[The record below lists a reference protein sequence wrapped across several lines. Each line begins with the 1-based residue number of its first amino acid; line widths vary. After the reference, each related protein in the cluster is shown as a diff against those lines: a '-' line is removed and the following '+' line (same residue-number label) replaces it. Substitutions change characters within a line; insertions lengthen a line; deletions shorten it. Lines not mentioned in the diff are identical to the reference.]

1 MFLRSRSPR
10 ASALPA
16 AWLLSVAAAAA
27 LHPGNAIAAQ
37 GYDPNART
45 LDAINVQAESLPTPL
60 LPTAGRLGLSPA
72 QTPATLDAID
82 ADTMQARGVQSVE
95 QAVTTLPGITSG
107 GSPGNLSTL
116 TMRGFSGDQITMLHN
131 GLYLGPSSMTTRPQ
145 NSFNLQSVE
154 VLKGPASVIYGQG
167 AIGGVVNV
175 IDKQPSFDTPSYDGL
190 AGVSR
195 FGGRQAGLGGG
206 GRLDDSVAYR
216 ADISRVSSDGFV
228 HATGSDTLNVS
239 AALLWRPSATLRAQV
254 SVDYA
259 NDHPSTYFG
268 TPLRPDAAARAPL
281 HDALRSSD
289 GLVVDAALRR
299 NNYNVVDADIASRQL
314 WPQAWLL
321 WSPHQTISVR
331 SLLYAFDASRRWVNA
346 ESYAYNAS
354 NWRIDRD
361 RFVVFHRQHLWG
373 NQTSVTIDQPVSGHA
388 NRLVVGLDYNQ
399 MQFVRE
405 RGFPDGD
412 SVDIDR
418 LGPSGVFGERQ
429 RRRSPTRWTNTAL
442 FVEDAL
448 DLDAQLKLVLGGRW
462 DSLDLDRRN
471 FTADGQFQ
479 AATSFSRH
487 YRPNNARVGL
497 VYALTPTVTPYISY
511 TTGSDPPGSNLLL
524 VNAGEDFGLST
535 SRQYEAGIK
544 ASSKD
549 QRTSATLALYDIRRD
564 NILSLTAQDMLSNIG
579 AQTSRGMD
587 LSASARLT
595 EQWAVDANLADTDA
609 RYRDF
614 IDSST
619 GHDVSGNRPPNIPGT
634 VFNLWTHLDA
644 VGALPLELGL
654 GLHGVGKRYGNTANT
669 LQLEH
674 YALTDIYATYRLTPS
689 VALTLRADNLFDKRY
704 VQWADISYPQQV
716 MLGQPRSYALSL
728 RATF

>member
-1 MFLRSRSPR
+1 MTPRSRR
-10 ASALPA
+10 AHASALPA
-16 AWLLSVAAAAA
+16 AWIVCFAVAIA
-27 LHPGNAIAAQ
+27 LPPCTAIAAQ
-37 GYDPNART
+37 GPDTTART
-45 LDAINVQAESLPTPL
+45 LDAITVQADAPAMPF

-82 ADTMQARGVQSVE
+82 AEAMQARGLQSVE

-107 GSPGNLSTL
+107 GSPGNLSSL
-116 TMRGFSGDQITMLHN
+116 SMRGFSGGQITMLHN

-167 AIGGVVNV
+167 AIGGAVNV
-175 IDKQPSFDTPSYDGL
+175 IDKQPVFDTPRYDLL

-195 FGGRQAGLGGG
+195 FGGREAGLGGG
-206 GRLDDSVAYR
+206 GRLDDTLAYR

-228 HATGSDTLNVS
+228 HAAGSDTLDLS
-239 AALLWRPSATLRAQV
+239 AALLWRPSATLRAQL

-268 TPLRPDAAARAPL
+268 TPLLPADAARAPL
-281 HDALRSSD
+281 HDALRSAD
-289 GLVVDAALRR
+289 GRVVDAALRR

-314 WPQAWLL
+314 WPQAWLE
-321 WSPHQTISVR
+321 WSPSQAIRVR
-331 SLLYAFDASRRWVNA
+331 SLLYAFDASRRWINA
-346 ESYAYNAS
+346 ENYAYNAS
-354 NWRIDRD
+354 SGRIDRD
-361 RFVVFHRQHLWG
+361 RFFVFHRQHLWG
-373 NQTSVTIDQPVSGHA
+373 NQTSATIDQPVGGHA
-388 NRLVVGLDYNQ
+388 NRLVVGLDYNR
-399 MQFVRE
+399 MHFVRE

-412 SVDIDR
+412 SVDADT
-418 LGPSGVFGERQ
+418 LGPSGLFGERQ
-429 RRRSPTRWTNTAL
+429 PRRSPTRWTNTAL

-462 DSLDLDRRN
+462 ESLDLDRRN

-479 AATSFSRH
+479 AATSFSRR

-497 VYALTPTVTPYISY
+497 VYALTPALTPYLSY
-511 TTGSDPPGSNLLL
+511 TTGSDPPGSNILL

-535 SRQYEAGIK
+535 SRQYEAGVK
-544 ASSKD
+544 AARSD
-549 QRTSATLALYDIRRD
+549 QRASATLALYDIRRD
-564 NILSLTAQDMLSNIG
+564 NILSLTAQDVLSNIG
-579 AQTSRGMD
+579 SQTSRGVE
-587 LSASARLT
+587 LSASAKLT
-595 EQWAVDANLADTDA
+595 EQWAVDANVAYTDA

-619 GHDVSGNRPPNIPGT
+619 GTDVSGNRPPNVPRT

-654 GLHGVGKRYGNTANT
+654 GLHGVGTRYGDNANT
-669 LQLEH
+669 LQLER
-674 YALTDIYATYRLTPS
+674 YVLTDVYATYRLTP
-689 VALTLRADNLFDKRY
+689 ALALSLRADNLFDKRY

-728 RATF
+728 RGTF